1 MISLD
6 EYFRNLKD
14 EIALIKM
21 DVQGAEFL
29 MLEE

>member
-21 DVQGAEFL
+21 DVQGAEFWC
-29 MLEE
+29 